1 MYPMAVYVGKIE
13 GYLKSTLVISNGLA
27 VRYISGKL
35 HKKVQIKLPND
46 FSGPNLKLYE
56 LTDIKTE
63 EDLEIHLLAQ
73 RLLEN

>member
-13 GYLKSTLVISNGLA
+13 RYLKSTIVISNGLG
-27 VRYISGKL
+27 VRYVSGKL
-35 HKKVQIKLPND
+35 QSKVQIKLPDD
-46 FSGPNLKLYE
+46 FLVSSILYK
-56 LTDIKTE
+56 LTDIKTK